1 MRCAAAGEVM
11 KIEDGGC
18 HGEADGVVRAG
29 SDACRAAVADGVAV
43 VVVAAVEMVRTW
55 WCSQRDEWW
64 WWLREDECSGCR
76 RERRGAVVF
85 VTALLRT
92 PARLAA
98 RVAAAMVMEG
108 EEEN

>member
-1 MRCAAAGEVM
+1 M